1 MVNPRVKVSKKE
13 EWDAREDS
21 IVINLAPMGV
31 AVFQCTPEPE
41 APGSRG
47 KKGAS
52 ASGRKEPKIT
62 EHAGVNPEK
71 TAVSQAAAVPAKKAA
86 EAKAAVSRAAAVPA
100 KKAAEAKAAV
110 SRAAAV
116 PAKKAAEAKD
126 AVSRAA
132 AIPVKKAAQAKD
144 AAAGVAGQ
152 LVKGVTRKK

>member
-31 AVFQCTPEPE
+31 AVFQCTPELE

-86 EAKAAVSRAAAVPA
+86 EAK
-100 KKAAEAKAAV
+100 
-110 SRAAAV
+110 
-116 PAKKAAEAKD
+116 D

-144 AAAGVAGQ
+144 AAAGVASQ